1 METKVL
7 SAIMKLQAAQIIL
20 SNEGLHTNLT
30 TNCVDHGNITLD
42 VFTYTP
48 EEEKTAS
55 DILCS
60 YDFVGAIRETR
71 GFAKGTTNGFTT
83 YTLKAYLSN
92 IK

>member
-7 SAIMKLQAAQIIL
+7 EAIMKLQSAQIML

-30 TNCVDHGNITLD
+30 TNCIDHGSIELD
-42 VFTYTP
+42 VFAYTP
-48 EEEKTAS
+48 EEEKIAS
-55 DILCS
+55 DILCA
-60 YDFVGAIRETR
+60 YDFAGAFRESKE
-71 GFAKGTTNGFTT
+71 FAKGTTDGFTC